1 METSAREQTVLQ
13 LFKTYQHKHFSRI
26 CRQPN
31 CSVENCGHRH
41 HQLSHGEQSLAT
53 PRHLSNTS
61 LSGLASTKPAL
72 PTKETLLQTALASLI
87 VKDQEM
93 IVRVLL
99 DSGSQH
105 SYTRKNIAET
115 LDLKDPSELLSVT
128 TLGEK
133 NQRGEHIPKSE
144 IYPFTTEGRFKG
156 EDRHT
161 FYFQNL

>member
-1 METSAREQTVLQ
+1 
-13 LFKTYQHKHFSRI
+13 
-26 CRQPN
+26 
-31 CSVENCGHRH
+31 
-41 HQLSHGEQSLAT
+41 
-53 PRHLSNTS
+53 
-61 LSGLASTKPAL
+61 
-72 PTKETLLQTALASLI
+72 
-87 VKDQEM
+87 M

-115 LDLKDPSELLSVT
+115 PDLQDPSELLSVT

-144 IYPFTTEGRFKG
+144 IYPFTTEGRIKD
-156 EDRHT
+156 EDRDT